1 MAKTKKYSA
10 TDENLLEHALAPA
23 MRMLIA
29 VALDGT
35 TATYGDIKEM
45 LERDAD
51 FSTIFATRIG
61 MVAGSLMNRIQ
72 QVEPNA
78 PLINVLVV
86 NQEDRQPS
94 KGAGGYMGRRYGEKR
109 LLEDKAKKNYP
120 KLWKNTFD
128 RAAQEVY
135 QVSKKEWAALYKK
148 AFGKA
153 LPANKIKQARA
164 ERQKGT
170 EQDGLKTGR
179 AYGKG
184 GEGPFHKSLRLWV
197 KDNPQEIRRS
207 FAGAATETESDLDS
221 GDRIDAL
228 YRCSDR
234 IVVLEVKSRISNE
247 IDMKRGVYQCVKYR
261 AVRQAMDVRDK
272 PLIEAYLVTETPIS
286 GEISALL
293 KLHKIKHYQ
302 APQDRKS

>member
-1 MAKTKKYSA
+1 MAKTKKYAA
-10 TDENLLEHALAPA
+10 TDENLLEHALAPT
-23 MRMLIA
+23 MRKLIA

-45 LERDAD
+45 LQRDAD

-61 MVAGSLMNRIQ
+61 MVAGSLMDRIQ
-72 QVEPNA
+72 KIEPDA

-86 NQEDRQPS
+86 NQKDRQPS
-94 KGAGGYMGRRYGEKR
+94 KGAGGYMGTRFEEAR
-109 LLEDKAKKNYP
+109 LFEEKAKKKYP
-120 KLWKNTFD
+120 KLWKTSFD
-128 RAAQEVY
+128 AAAQEVY
-135 QVSKKEWAALYKK
+135 QLGENEWSELYCRV
-148 AFGKA
+148 FGKE
-153 LPANKIKQARA
+153 LPATKIEQDRD

-170 EQDGLKTGR
+170 EQDGLRMGR

-207 FAGAATETESDLDS
+207 FAGAATETESNLDS

-228 YRCSDR
+228 YRCDDR

-247 IDMKRGVYQCVKYR
+247 IDMKRGVYQCIKYR

-286 GEISALL
+286 GEIAALL

-302 APQDRKS
+302 APQDRK